1 MIYSISSVLK
11 LSTMSSK
18 LLGIV
23 MTNSLMNIS
32 KVLAEQ
38 SANTNLTENA
48 KLDPTAISKLNY
60 EVMYKMLEGEVEK
73 LIIENT
79 GNPLIDD
86 FKQKIVQKFSYLIHK
101 LNS

>member
-1 MIYSISSVLK
+1 MIYSISSVLR
-11 LSTMSSK
+11 LNIMSSK
-18 LLGIV
+18 LLAIT

-38 SANTNLTENA
+38 SANAQLTENS

-73 LIIENT
+73 LILENT

-86 FKQKIVQKFSYLIHK
+86 FRKKIVTKFSYLITK
-101 LNS
+101 LSS

>member
-1 MIYSISSVLK
+1 
-11 LSTMSSK
+11 
-18 LLGIV
+18 
-23 MTNSLMNIS
+23 MTNSLINIS

-38 SANTNLTENA
+38 SANAQLTENT

-86 FKQKIVQKFSYLIHK
+86 FKQKIVTKFTYLITK
-101 LNS
+101 LSS

>member
-1 MIYSISSVLK
+1 
-11 LSTMSSK
+11 
-18 LLGIV
+18 
-23 MTNSLMNIS
+23 MNIS

-38 SANTNLTENA
+38 SANTQLTENA
-48 KLDPTAISKLNY
+48 KLDPDAISKLNY

-86 FKQKIVQKFSYLIHK
+86 FKKRIVNKFSYLIQK
-101 LNS
+101 LSS

>member
-1 MIYSISSVLK
+1 MPNVP
-11 LSTMSSK
+11 
-18 LLGIV
+18 
-23 MTNSLMNIS
+23 MNIS

-38 SANTNLTENA
+38 SANTQLTENT
-48 KLDPTAISKLNY
+48 KLDPDAISKLNY

-86 FKQKIVQKFSYLIHK
+86 FKEKIVTKFSYLIQK
-101 LNS
+101 LSS

>member
-1 MIYSISSVLK
+1 
-11 LSTMSSK
+11 
-18 LLGIV
+18 
-23 MTNSLMNIS
+23 MTNSLINIS

-38 SANTNLTENA
+38 SANTQLTENT

-79 GNPLIDD
+79 GNPLIDE
-86 FKQKIVQKFSYLIHK
+86 FKQKIVTKFTYLITK
-101 LNS
+101 LSS

>member
-1 MIYSISSVLK
+1 MPNVP
-11 LSTMSSK
+11 
-18 LLGIV
+18 
-23 MTNSLMNIS
+23 MNIS

-38 SANTNLTENA
+38 SANTKLTENT
-48 KLDPTAISKLNY
+48 KLDPDAISKLNY

-86 FKQKIVQKFSYLIHK
+86 FKKRIVNKFSYLIQK
-101 LNS
+101 LSS